1 MDEQNQKQRV
11 ELKKQHERTKRTLK
25 IVGVLIAVA
34 GLGLAVIG
42 LVDMVSSASAG
53 EMPSLF
59 WGLIAGIPMLGVGGM
74 LCLTGFRKEI
84 SRYLKNESV
93 PVINET
99 GREIAP
105 AIGAMAT
112 AAKNAGENICP
123 HCGKPNDEEA
133 KFCRHCGG
141 ELSVICPN
149 CGEKV
154 KDGEFCDKCGTP
166 LHR

>member
-1 MDEQNQKQRV
+1 MDEQNQKQRA

-99 GREIAP
+99 GRE
-105 AIGAMAT
+105 
-112 AAKNAGENICP
+112 
-123 HCGKPNDEEA
+123 
-133 KFCRHCGG
+133 
-141 ELSVICPN
+141 LSLI
-149 CGEKV
+149 
-154 KDGEFCDKCGTP
+154 
-166 LHR
+166 HI